1 MSKSSNS
8 LRWAAL
14 DAWLAGIKKN
24 TKQKRKVEESIDYS
38 NGEVIRHTK
47 QTQGVGLGF
56 KKPNR
61 K

>member
-14 DAWLAGIKKN
+14 DAWLSGIKKN

-38 NGEVIRHTK
+38 NGEVIRH
-47 QTQGVGLGF
+47 